1 MELFVYLGR
10 MPIMR
15 DIDNIFAYE
24 LLHRSTDANHTIIED
39 NMRATARVLV
49 NALNYVGLK
58 TLTQNKH
65 AFIKLDDK
73 AISDDLIHC
82 ISPQHFIL
90 EILESSKISS
100 DFVERLS
107 ELHKKGYR
115 FALNHYKISDD
126 FMLHFKAVLP
136 FISYIKIDIRHS
148 ARENIAT
155 VLAQLSSLDAKFIAE
170 KVEDEED
177 YLWAKEIGFDYFE
190 GYYFSKPQ
198 IYIKEMVDP
207 ESDTLLKLIYLLKTE
222 ASLEEVILIF
232 NNSPYLS
239 VNLLKFIHLH
249 QNKDDESISSIDQA
263 LILLGR
269 DKLSYWVELMIY
281 AQGSD
286 NDEENIS
293 SPLGKIAR
301 QRAALMEELAH
312 TISQGKELNLATSA
326 YLVGILSLAEA
337 MFQSSFKHL
346 FEQMDINQHIS
357 NALLNKEGV
366 LGELLQL
373 CIAVEKNDFEAIDKF
388 LHHFNLSQAQ
398 LNHAMLFAY
407 KRTSACEG

>member
-1 MELFVYLGR
+1 MELSIYLGR

-24 LLHRSTDANHTIIED
+24 LLHRSTDGNHTMIED

-49 NALNYVGLK
+49 NALNYVGLQ
-58 TLTQNKH
+58 TLTHNKH

-82 ISPQHFIL
+82 ISPQHFVL

-100 DFVERLS
+100 EFVERLS
-107 ELHKKGYR
+107 QLHKKGYK
-115 FALNHYKISDD
+115 FALNHYKINDD

-155 VLAQLSSLDAKFIAE
+155 TLAQLSSLDAKFIAE

-207 ESDTLLKLIYLLKTE
+207 ESNTLLKLIYLLKIE

-249 QNKDDESISSIDQA
+249 QNQQDESISSIDQA

-269 DKLSYWVELMIY
+269 EKLSYWVELMIY

-286 NDEENIS
+286 NDENIS

-312 TISQGKELNLATSA
+312 LISQGKELNLATSA

-337 MFQSSFKHL
+337 MFQSSFKHI

-357 NALLNKEGV
+357 DALLHKEGV

-373 CIAVEKNDFEAIDKF
+373 CLAVEKNDFENIDK
-388 LHHFNLSQAQ
+388 LLRHFSLSQSQ

-407 KRTSACEG
+407 KRTSACEH

>member
-1 MELFVYLGR
+1 MELSVYLGR

-15 DIDNIFAYE
+15 DADHVFAYE
-24 LLHRSTDANHTIIED
+24 LLHRSTDTNRTVVTD
-39 NMRATARVLV
+39 NMHATARVLV
-49 NALNYVGLK
+49 NALNYIGLQ
-58 TLTQNKH
+58 TLTHNKH

-73 AISDDLIHC
+73 AICDDLIHC

-115 FALNHYKISDD
+115 FALNHYKISDE
-126 FMLHFKAVLP
+126 FMLHFKAILP
-136 FISYIKIDIRHS
+136 FLSYIKIDIRHS
-148 ARENIAT
+148 SREDIARI
-155 VLAQLSSLDAKFIAE
+155 LAQLSSLDTKFIAE

-177 YLWAKEIGFDYFE
+177 YLWAKEIGFEYFE

-198 IYIKEMVDP
+198 IYIKEMIDP
-207 ESDTLLKLIYLLKTE
+207 ESETLLRLIYLLKIE

-249 QNKDDESISSIDQA
+249 QNKKDKSISSIDQA

-269 DKLSYWVELMIY
+269 EKLSYWIELMIY
-281 AQGSD
+281 AQDSSNSD
-286 NDEENIS
+286 DENIS

-312 TISQGKELNLATSA
+312 LLQTKELNFATSA

-337 MFQSSFKHL
+337 MFQSSFQHL
-346 FEQMDINQHIS
+346 FEQMDIDQHIS
-357 NALLNKEGV
+357 NALLHKKGT

-373 CIAVEKNDFEAIDKF
+373 CIAVEKNDFENIDKL
-388 LHHFNLSQAQ
+388 LHHFGLNQTQ
-398 LNHAMLFAY
+398 LNHAMLSAY
-407 KRTSACEG
+407 KRTSVFEC